1 MKKLII
7 LITVLLLSFSI
18 YANTATY
25 AYTSLSSEKYR
36 ADYIGSLYNFSKAE
50 TTYKSQKCI
59 SWEFGYKEKIVG
71 KLMGGLSYGFSFV
84 FFEND
89 ILIQFP
95 VMLDCY
101 YQFDW
106 YYCSASVGT
115 IITINDVEGSITT
128 IPNIE
133 VGVGID
139 IPLCYYLSIGVK
151 ASASLALWCLPTNIS
166 DMAMITKTKPIEV
179 MFMIRD
185 Y

>member
-1 MKKLII
+1 
-7 LITVLLLSFSI
+7 
-18 YANTATY
+18 
-25 AYTSLSSEKYR
+25 
-36 ADYIGSLYNFSKAE
+36 
-50 TTYKSQKCI
+50 
-59 SWEFGYKEKIVG
+59 
-71 KLMGGLSYGFSFV
+71 MGGISYGFSFV

-166 DMAMITKTKPIEV
+166 DMAMITKAKPIEV